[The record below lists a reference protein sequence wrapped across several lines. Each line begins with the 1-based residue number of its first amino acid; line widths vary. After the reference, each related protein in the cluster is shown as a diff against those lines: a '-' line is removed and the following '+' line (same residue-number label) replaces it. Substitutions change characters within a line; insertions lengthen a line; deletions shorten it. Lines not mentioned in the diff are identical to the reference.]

1 MCMVPQ
7 QPPHGPEEP
16 EPGQEPGQGGAEA
29 DAVAAAAATDTPADA
44 AAGAADAAAG
54 AADAAA
60 GAADAAAGA
69 APGRARG
76 QDADVQA
83 WWRRHRAAAA
93 AVAEG
98 RTEANAPVHGETASC
113 SAVPRDV
120 ERVEGHCLRFLAEL
134 LELDVLQRMGRSM
147 GQ

>member
-1 MCMVPQ
+1 
-7 QPPHGPEEP
+7 
-16 EPGQEPGQGGAEA
+16 
-29 DAVAAAAATDTPADA
+29 
-44 AAGAADAAAG
+44 
-54 AADAAA
+54 
-60 GAADAAAGA
+60 
-69 APGRARG
+69 
-76 QDADVQA
+76 VQA

-134 LELDVLQRMGRSM
+134 LELDVLHGMGRSM